1 MVQTES
7 QVETIRKMWDS
18 LDERVQV
25 HQNHVLALL
34 QEKLQIA
41 ITIIDSLDTTPK
53 DEPTLKILISTRGD
67 IKRLKYATYAKGKL
81 DKIVKDLDEWHR
93 KFDPSW
99 YLLARTAAPAIDQV
113 MT

>member
-1 MVQTES
+1 MLSIEGIWLKTES

-41 ITIIDSLDTTPK
+41 ITIIDRLNTTPK

-67 IKRLKYATYAKGKL
+67 IKRLKYVTYAKENL
-81 DKIVKDLDEWHR
+81 TR
-93 KFDPSW
+93 S
-99 YLLARTAAPAIDQV
+99 
-113 MT
+113 